1 VSSRPPA
8 QPPVTFEPDTVI
20 GQDAVAFA
28 QDFARSALSD
38 FGVSLDFSESSIAL
52 VEQIAIAIDRTRKP
66 GDTQNDPTL
75 AQKLGVP
82 FSLMESKSRATRGLM
97 LDGKSFGMSSHGR
110 LILKLTD
117 QRASEL
123 VSEGVGRPFYPS
135 PERPLKGWIEVT
147 DPEADWVALAQEAY
161 RIATVRGAKKPATKS
176 EGASG

>member
-1 VSSRPPA
+1 MARQGSRAGASPGEEADPR
-8 QPPVTFEPDTVI
+8 FEPVADAFAGVI
-20 GQDAVAFA
+20 G
-28 QDFARSALSD
+28 
-38 FGVSLDFSESSIAL
+38 
-52 VEQIAIAIDRTRKP
+52 
-66 GDTQNDPTL
+66 
-75 AQKLGVP
+75 

-117 QRASEL
+117 QRAGEL

-176 EGASG
+176 EGASD